1 MAAVITSNKKNTSLV
16 VHVASSN
23 SGNIVVAGN
32 SSTTN
37 VNSTSVCVAL
47 GDEILEG
54 AYITQAIW
62 GCDGTGHIQILR
74 GANLVAVYDSTGQ
87 QEYAGTGMPINLYP
101 AANVVVNLVGSANSF
116 IIFELQKTGNFVSEY
131 QQN

>member
-1 MAAVITSNKKNTSLV
+1 MPAVITSNKKNTSLV

-23 SGNIVVAGN
+23 SGNIIVTGN

-37 VNSTSVCVAL
+37 VNGTSVCVAI
-47 GDEILEG
+47 GDEVLTG
-54 AYITQAIW
+54 AYITQAVW
-62 GCDGTGHIQILR
+62 GCDGTGHIQVLR

-101 AANVVVNLVGSANSF
+101 AANVVVNLIGSANSYVM
-116 IIFELQKTGNFVSEY
+116 FELQKTGNFTSEY
-131 QQN
+131 QQS

>member
-1 MAAVITSNKKNTSLV
+1 MPAVITSNKKNTSLV

-23 SGNIVVAGN
+23 SGNIIVTGN

-37 VNSTSVCVAL
+37 VNGTSVCVAV
-47 GDEILEG
+47 GNEVMTG

-62 GCDGTGHIQILR
+62 GCDGVGTIQVLR

-87 QEYAGTGMPINLYP
+87 HEYAGCGMPINLYP
-101 AANVVVNLVGSANSF
+101 AANVIVNLIGSSNCF
-116 IIFELQKTGNFVSEY
+116 ITFELQKTGNFVSEY
-131 QQN
+131 QQS

>member
-1 MAAVITSNKKNTSLV
+1 MPAVITSNKKNTSLV

-23 SGNIVVAGN
+23 SGNIIVTGN
-32 SSTTN
+32 STTSN
-37 VNSTSVCVAL
+37 VNGTSVCVAVGNEVL
-47 GDEILEG
+47 TG
-54 AYITQAIW
+54 AYITQAVW
-62 GCDGTGHIQILR
+62 GCDGNGHIQILR

-101 AANVVVNLVGSANSF
+101 AANVVVNLIGSANSY
-116 IIFELQKTGNFVSEY
+116 IVFELQKTGNFVSEY

>member
-1 MAAVITSNKKNTSLV
+1 
-16 VHVASSN
+16 
-23 SGNIVVAGN
+23 VAGN

>member
-1 MAAVITSNKKNTSLV
+1 MPTTITSNKKNTSLV
-16 VHVASSN
+16 IHVASAN

-37 VNSTSVCVAL
+37 VNGTSTCVAV
-47 GDEILEG
+47 GDEVLTG
-54 AYITQAIW
+54 AYITQAVW
-62 GCDGTGHIQILR
+62 GCDGNGHIQVLR
-74 GANLVAVYDSTGQ
+74 GANVVAVYDSTGQ
-87 QEYAGTGMPINLYP
+87 HEYAGTGMPLNLYP
-101 AANVVVNLVGSANSF
+101 AANVVVNLIGSANSF

>member
-1 MAAVITSNKKNTSLV
+1 MATTITSNRKNTSLV
-16 VHVASSN
+16 IHVSSAN

-37 VNSTSVCVAL
+37 VNGTATCVAI
-47 GDEILEG
+47 GDEVLTG
-54 AYITQAIW
+54 AYITQAVW
-62 GCDGTGHIQILR
+62 GCDGNGHIQVLR

-87 QEYAGTGMPINLYP
+87 HEYAGCGMPLTVDA
-101 AANVVVNLVGSANSF
+101 AANVVINLVGSANSF
-116 IIFELQKTGNFVSEY
+116 VTLELQKVGAFTSEY

>member
-1 MAAVITSNKKNTSLV
+1 MGAVITSNKKNTSLV
-16 VHVASSN
+16 IHVASSN

-32 SSTTN
+32 STTTN
-37 VNSTSVCVAL
+37 VNATSVCVAL
-47 GDEILEG
+47 GDEVLEG

-101 AANVVVNLVGSANSF
+101 AANVVVNLVGSANSY
-116 IIFELQKTGNFVSEY
+116 IIFELQKTGDFISEY